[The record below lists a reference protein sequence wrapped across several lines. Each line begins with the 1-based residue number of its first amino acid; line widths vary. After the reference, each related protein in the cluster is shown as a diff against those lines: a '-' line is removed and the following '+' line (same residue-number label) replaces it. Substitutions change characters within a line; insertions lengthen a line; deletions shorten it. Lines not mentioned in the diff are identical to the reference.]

1 MCSSDL
7 HGNCDAVAMVD
18 QFLGVR
24 VGILVDSPLKD
35 EVLLDIVY
43 LKLVVHGVHGAGD
56 INQDLVE
63 FDPAGLHEAN
73 DYLQAFQVFRYL
85 TALTGISFA
94 NHVFQKASSGPY
106 PKIGVPRSG

>member
-1 MCSSDL
+1 
-7 HGNCDAVAMVD
+7 MVD

-24 VGILVDSPLKD
+24 VGILVDSPLKG

-43 LKLVVHGVHGAGD
+43 LELMVHRVHGTGD
-56 INQDLVE
+56 INQNLVE
-63 FDPAGLHEAN
+63 LDPAGLHEAN
-73 DYLQAFQVFRYL
+73 DYLQAFQVFGHL

-94 NHVFQKASSGPY
+94 KKYFIKASSGPY